1 MDFRRIDKNT
11 VQCILS
17 EEEMSA
23 YGFRIEDFF
32 SNQEKAREFLEHL
45 VERAEEEIGYEA
57 HSGMVS
63 MQIMKLPDNGIVITL
78 SERDNSVDSFQNM
91 LQNIHQQLA
100 SILGPEAA
108 EQLMEDEGE
117 AAMEIA
123 ANIENAE
130 DTEKG
135 SKHTDAGNAYA
146 EEESRQRKQ
155 NTKMLAAPRV
165 IRFDS
170 LRPLE
175 KLAGALNMPKPVNSS
190 VYFDPDSEHY
200 YLVVKKGRM
209 NLQDYM
215 VLCNALRDYVSAEE
229 YSVQLYAEQFCKEHF
244 EMFIPK
250 HALGILK
257 NIETGMD

>member
-78 SERDNSVDSFQNM
+78 SERDNSADGFQNM

-108 EQLMEDEGE
+108 DNQ
-117 AAMEIA
+117 A
-123 ANIENAE
+123 
-130 DTEKG
+130 
-135 SKHTDAGNAYA
+135 
-146 EEESRQRKQ
+146 
-155 NTKMLAAPRV
+155 V
-165 IRFDS
+165 
-170 LRPLE
+170 
-175 KLAGALNMPKPVNSS
+175 
-190 VYFDPDSEHY
+190 
-200 YLVVKKGRM
+200 
-209 NLQDYM
+209 
-215 VLCNALRDYVSAEE
+215 
-229 YSVQLYAEQFCKEHF
+229 
-244 EMFIPK
+244 
-250 HALGILK
+250 
-257 NIETGMD
+257 

>member
-78 SERDNSVDSFQNM
+78 SERDNSADGFQNM

-108 EQLMEDEGE
+108 DQLMEQEGE
-117 AAMEIA
+117 AAMEMA

-130 DTEKG
+130 DTEQG
-135 SKHTDAGNAYA
+135 RHRGYSGL
-146 EEESRQRKQ
+146 SLCVRWR
-155 NTKMLAAPRV
+155 
-165 IRFDS
+165 S
-170 LRPLE
+170 LR
-175 KLAGALNMPKPVNSS
+175 
-190 VYFDPDSEHY
+190 EH
-200 YLVVKKGRM
+200 LTCQSR
-209 NLQDYM
+209 
-215 VLCNALRDYVSAEE
+215 
-229 YSVQLYAEQFCKEHF
+229 
-244 EMFIPK
+244 
-250 HALGILK
+250 
-257 NIETGMD
+257 

>member
-78 SERDNSVDSFQNM
+78 SERDNSADGFQNM

-108 EQLMEDEGE
+108 DQLMEQEGE
-117 AAMEIA
+117 AAMEMA

-130 DTEKG
+130 DTEQGAKY
-135 SKHTDAGNAYA
+135 TDADDTYA
-146 EEESRQRKQ
+146 GERGLRKT
-155 NTKMLAAPRV
+155 NTKLLAAPRV
-165 IRFDS
+165 LRFES

-175 KLAGALNMPKPVNSS
+175 KLAGALNMSKPVSSS
-190 VYFDPDSEHY
+190 VYFDPDNDHY
-200 YLVVKKGRM
+200 YLVVKR
-209 NLQDYM
+209 
-215 VLCNALRDYVSAEE
+215 EE
-229 YSVQLYAEQFCKEHF
+229 
-244 EMFIPK
+244 
-250 HALGILK
+250 
-257 NIETGMD
+257 

>member
-78 SERDNSVDSFQNM
+78 SERDNSADGFQNM

-108 EQLMEDEGE
+108 DQLMEQEGE
-117 AAMEIA
+117 AAMEMA

-130 DTEKG
+130 DTEQGAKY
-135 SKHTDAGNAYA
+135 TDADDTYA
-146 EEESRQRKQ
+146 GERGQRKT
-155 NTKMLAAPRV
+155 NRKLLTAPRV
-165 IRFDS
+165 LRFES

-175 KLAGALNMPKPVNSS
+175 KLAGALNMSKPVSSS
-190 VYFDPDSEHY
+190 VYFDPDNDHY

-209 NLQDYM
+209 NLQEYM
-215 VLCNALRDYVSAEE
+215 VLCNALRDYVSPEE

-244 EMFIPK
+244 EIFIPK
-250 HALGILK
+250 NALGILK

>member
-78 SERDNSVDSFQNM
+78 SERDNSTDGFQNM

-108 EQLMEDEGE
+108 DQLMEQEGE
-117 AAMEIA
+117 AAMEMA

-130 DTEKG
+130 DTEQGAKY
-135 SKHTDAGNAYA
+135 TDADDTYA
-146 EEESRQRKQ
+146 GERGQRKT
-155 NTKMLAAPRV
+155 NTKLLAAPRV
-165 IRFDS
+165 LRFES

-175 KLAGALNMPKPVNSS
+175 KLAGALNMSKPVSSS
-190 VYFDPDSEHY
+190 VYFDPDNDHY

-209 NLQDYM
+209 NLQEYM
-215 VLCNALRDYVSAEE
+215 VLCN
-229 YSVQLYAEQFCKEHF
+229 
-244 EMFIPK
+244 
-250 HALGILK
+250 
-257 NIETGMD
+257 

>member
-78 SERDNSVDSFQNM
+78 SERDNSADGFQNM

-108 EQLMEDEGE
+108 DQLMEQEGE
-117 AAMEIA
+117 AAMESEYRECRGYGARSEVYRCRRYICRGA
-123 ANIENAE
+123 W
-130 DTEKG
+130 TEKDEYEAAYG
-135 SKHTDAGNAYA
+135 TAG
-146 EEESRQRKQ
+146 
-155 NTKMLAAPRV
+155 T
-165 IRFDS
+165 
-170 LRPLE
+170 
-175 KLAGALNMPKPVNSS
+175 PV
-190 VYFDPDSEHY
+190 
-200 YLVVKKGRM
+200 
-209 NLQDYM
+209 
-215 VLCNALRDYVSAEE
+215 
-229 YSVQLYAEQFCKEHF
+229 
-244 EMFIPK
+244 
-250 HALGILK
+250 
-257 NIETGMD
+257 

>member
-78 SERDNSVDSFQNM
+78 SERDNSADGFQNM

-108 EQLMEDEGE
+108 DQLMEQEGE
-117 AAMEIA
+117 AAMEMA

-130 DTEKG
+130 DTEQGAKY
-135 SKHTDAGNAYA
+135 TDADDTYA
-146 EEESRQRKQ
+146 GERGQRKT
-155 NTKMLAAPRV
+155 NTKLLTAPRV
-165 IRFDS
+165 LRFES

-175 KLAGALNMPKPVNSS
+175 KLAGALNMSKPVSSS
-190 VYFDPDSEHY
+190 VYFDPDNDHY
-200 YLVVKKGRM
+200 YLVVKR
-209 NLQDYM
+209 
-215 VLCNALRDYVSAEE
+215 EE
-229 YSVQLYAEQFCKEHF
+229 
-244 EMFIPK
+244 
-250 HALGILK
+250 
-257 NIETGMD
+257 

>member
-78 SERDNSVDSFQNM
+78 SERDNSADGFQNM

-108 EQLMEDEGE
+108 DQLMEQEGVQPWRWQRISRIQRIRSKE
-117 AAMEIA
+117 RSIQMQTIHMP
-123 ANIENAE
+123 
-130 DTEKG
+130 G
-135 SKHTDAGNAYA
+135 SVDR
-146 EEESRQRKQ
+146 ERR
-155 NTKMLAAPRV
+155 
-165 IRFDS
+165 IRSCLRHRGYSGLSLCVRWRS
-170 LRPLE
+170 LR
-175 KLAGALNMPKPVNSS
+175 
-190 VYFDPDSEHY
+190 EH
-200 YLVVKKGRM
+200 LTCQSR
-209 NLQDYM
+209 
-215 VLCNALRDYVSAEE
+215 
-229 YSVQLYAEQFCKEHF
+229 
-244 EMFIPK
+244 
-250 HALGILK
+250 
-257 NIETGMD
+257 